1 MPSPSYI
8 EALERSL
15 GQVVCRARGELDL
28 LKAQAD
34 AVVATA
40 NAKAAESEAR
50 LNALDAAIAARL
62 ATLTDGERGPQ
73 GERGPVGIDE
83 IDVECKDDGETLL
96 LKFLRGDV
104 QEIYEVGLPRG
115 LTGQTGEPGERGP
128 AGDPGERGPEGPAG
142 KMPVAKAWLA
152 GVHYEGDVVT
162 HGGQTWQ
169 ALKDTGHEPGSSEW
183 ACIAERGADGRD
195 APGMVIRGTWTSEN
209 EYQALDVVA
218 LNGAAFVART
228 DNPGP
233 CPGEGWQLMSAQG
246 KRGPAGER
254 GDKGDKGERGLP
266 GASIERSVL
275 DDATGLLTFDLTDGT
290 SIHCDLAPLAER
302 IIRLARAS

>member
-15 GQVVCRARGELDL
+15 GQVVSRARGELDL
-28 LKAQAD
+28 LKAQAE

-40 NAKAAESEAR
+40 EAKAAASEAR
-50 LNALDAAIAARL
+50 LNALDAAITARL
-62 ATLTDGERGPQ
+62 EALTNGEPGPQ

-83 IDVECKDDGETLL
+83 IDVESKDDGETLL
-96 LKFLRGDV
+96 LKFLRGEV
-104 QEIYEVGLPRG
+104 LEIYEIGLPRG
-115 LTGQTGEPGERGP
+115 LTGEPGPRGEVGLGGER
-128 AGDPGERGPEGPAG
+128 GERGPEGPAG

-169 ALKDTGHEPGSSEW
+169 AIKDTGDEPGSSEW

-195 APGMVIRGTWTSEN
+195 APGMVIRGTWATEN

-218 LNGAAFVART
+218 LNGAAFVAKT

-246 KRGPAGER
+246 KRGAAGER
-254 GDKGDKGERGLP
+254 GDKGDKGERGEP
-266 GASIERSVL
+266 GATVKAVSLDDFGVFSFDLTNGQTVQCDARSVL
-275 DDATGLLTFDLTDGT
+275 
-290 SIHCDLAPLAER
+290 ER
-302 IIRLARAS
+302 IISAARDS